1 MEIMK
6 AAYGQAD
13 LSEVKALTFDIFGTV
28 VNWRGSIIQYG
39 AELEAELG
47 VNVDWPMFADAWRAA
62 YRPGMDRV
70 QRGDLPWTKLDDLHR
85 MSLDRLAPAFGL
97 AGLDDA
103 QMDMLNMVWHRLKPW
118 PDAVRGVERLSQ
130 SYTVA
135 TLSNGHVALLS
146 GMAKRAGMR
155 WDVVL
160 SAELFRQYKPEKA
173 VYTGAAALLGLSPNE
188 VMMVAAHADDL
199 EAARSVGLR
208 TAYVHRPLEHG
219 AGRVTHVPTGAEF
232 DLYAADFGELA
243 SKLGVPL

>member
-1 MEIMK
+1 M
-6 AAYGQAD
+6 ANDPAD
-13 LSEVKALTFDIFGTV
+13 LSGVKALTFDVFGTV
-28 VNWRGSIIQYG
+28 VDWRGSIIRYG
-39 AELEAELG
+39 AELETGLG
-47 VNVDWPMFADAWRAA
+47 VNIDWPMFADAWRAA

-70 QRGDLPWTKLDDLHR
+70 RRGDLPWTNLDDLHR

-103 QMDMLNMVWHRLKPW
+103 QVEVLNMVWHRLEPW
-118 PDAVRGVERLSQ
+118 PDAVRGVERLSGC
-130 SYTVA
+130 YTIA

-146 GMAKRAGMR
+146 GMAKRAGLR
-155 WDVVL
+155 WDVIL
-160 SAELFRQYKPEKA
+160 SAELFRQYKPDEA
-173 VYTGAAALLGLSPNE
+173 VYTGAAALLGLPPGE

-199 EAARSVGLR
+199 EAARSAGLR

-219 AGRVTHVPTGAEF
+219 AGRATHLPTGAGF